1 MEAESSDRP
10 TPSDPSDK
18 REKRIESVLRRRSAA
33 YFSPMNF
40 DALL

>member
-18 REKRIESVLRRRSAA
+18 REKRIESVPRRTGVA
-33 YFSPMNF
+33 YFNPMNF
-40 DALL
+40 AALL